1 MAKRN
6 KPGRG
11 VRPTDLGKLVD
22 EHADELFEK
31 VDAVAIVAVRFSGPG
46 DSTELVACAVRGS
59 SLARCKAIDRLCEY
73 DEPRLQIDGTLADD
87 ESGENEED

>member
-1 MAKRN
+1 MAKRG

-31 VDAVAIVAVRFSGPG
+31 SDAVVIVAVRFSGQG
-46 DSTELVACAVRGS
+46 DSTELVACTVRGS
-59 SLARCKAIDRLCEY
+59 GLARSKAIDRICEY
-73 DEPRLQIDGTLADD
+73 DEPKVQLDGSFIDD
-87 ESGENEED
+87 ESEENEED